1 MFTVVYKTQTNTT
14 YSFVAPC
21 ATRAEA
27 IADFCTFFNYKKD
40 LTLLSVTAK
49 CA

>member
-1 MFTVVYKTQTNTT
+1 MFTVVYKTQTNKAYT
-14 YSFVAPC
+14 FVAQC

-27 IADFCTFFNYKKD
+27 ISDFACFFNYKKD

-49 CA
+49 Q